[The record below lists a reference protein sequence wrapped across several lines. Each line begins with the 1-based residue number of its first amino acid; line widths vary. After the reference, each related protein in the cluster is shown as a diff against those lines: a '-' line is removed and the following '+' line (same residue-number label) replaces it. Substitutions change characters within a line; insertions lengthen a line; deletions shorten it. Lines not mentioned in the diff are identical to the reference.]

1 MGADIALFPEMWSIG
16 YTPCPAQN
24 PGHQNWLDLAI
35 HEDDPFVGEFREL
48 ANELDMA
55 IAITYLQQWERGP
68 RNAMTLIDRHGSA
81 VLTYAKTHTCAWD
94 WEGVLTPGDSFP
106 VTALDARGGPVQVGA
121 MICYDREFP
130 ETARMLMLGGAEL
143 ILTPNACT
151 LEMNRIGQFRARA
164 FENMLAVAMTN
175 YPAPHANGHSV
186 AFDGMVCDESGNMR
200 DMLLVEAGEGE
211 QIVLATIDLAALRAY
226 RERETWGAFRRPEL
240 YGAISE

>member
-1 MGADIALFPEMWSIG
+1 
-16 YTPCPAQN
+16 
-24 PGHQNWLDLAI
+24 
-35 HEDDPFVGEFREL
+35 
-48 ANELDMA
+48 
-55 IAITYLQQWERGP
+55 
-68 RNAMTLIDRHGSA
+68 
-81 VLTYAKTHTCAWD
+81 VLSYAKTHTCAWD

-106 VTALDARGGPVQVGA
+106 VATLDTRSGPVRVGA

-130 ETARMLMLGGAEL
+130 ETARWLMLGGAEM
-143 ILTPNACT
+143 ILNPNACT

-175 YPAPHANGHSV
+175 YPAPQANGHSV
-186 AFDGMVCDESGNMR
+186 AFDGMVCNESGNMR